1 VTINEKEAG
10 YDPSV
15 FPPFAVT
22 VDIAL
27 MTLVDSELR
36 ILLIQRG
43 VEPDKGFWALPGGF
57 VHENEDLLAAAQR
70 ELTEETGVS
79 AKLEQLQT
87 YGEPQRD
94 PRMRVVT
101 VAYWAI
107 LPNLPAPKSGT
118 DASHAELVPVFE
130 IESRRLKLAFDH
142 EQITRDAI
150 EKARESLETRTV
162 ASRFCQ
168 PEFTIAD
175 LRNVYNAVWNTK
187 LDPGNFQRKVRQ
199 SEGFLTPTLDKTPS
213 NEKGGRPAMLWS
225 AGPADKLDPP
235 IQRPE
240 KHPKLN

>member
-1 VTINEKEAG
+1 MTRNEKDVA

-22 VDIAL
+22 VDVAV
-27 MTLVDSELR
+27 MTLVENELR
-36 ILLIQRG
+36 MLLIQRG
-43 VEPDKGFWALPGGF
+43 VEPDKGYWALPGGF
-57 VHENEDLLAAAQR
+57 VQENEDLLAAAER
-70 ELTEETGVS
+70 ELYEEAGVT
-79 AKLEQLQT
+79 AELEQLRT
-87 YGEPQRD
+87 YGTPHRD

-107 LPNLPAPKSGT
+107 VPDLPTPKSGT

-130 IESRRLKLAFDH
+130 IESMRLNLAFDH
-142 EQITRDAI
+142 EQIAHDAI
-150 EKARESLETRTV
+150 EHARDSLETRTV
-162 ASRFCQ
+162 ASRFCK

-187 LDPGNFQRKVRQ
+187 LDPGNFQRKVKQ
-199 SEGFLTPTLDKTPS
+199 SEGFLNPTLDKTPS
-213 NEKGGRPAMLWS
+213 TEKGGRPATLWS

-240 KHPKLN
+240 N

>member
-1 VTINEKEAG
+1 VTIKEKEAT
-10 YDPSV
+10 YDPNA
-15 FPPFAVT
+15 FPPFGVT

-27 MTLVDSELR
+27 MTLVEDELR
-36 ILLIQRG
+36 MLLIQRG
-43 VEPDKGFWALPGGF
+43 VEPDKGYWALPGGF
-57 VHENEDLLAAAQR
+57 VQENEDLLAAAER
-70 ELTEETGVS
+70 ELTEETGVT
-79 AKLEQLQT
+79 AKLEQLKT

-107 LPNLPAPKSGT
+107 LPNLPTPKSGT

-130 IESRRLKLAFDH
+130 LESKRLNLAFDH
-142 EQITRDAI
+142 EEIANDAI

-187 LDPGNFQRKVRQ
+187 LDPGNFQRKVKQ

-213 NEKGGRPAMLWS
+213 TEKGGRPATLWS

-240 KHPKLN
+240 K

>member
-1 VTINEKEAG
+1 MTINEKEAT
-10 YDPSV
+10 YDPNA

-27 MTLVDSELR
+27 MTLVEDELR
-36 ILLIQRG
+36 MLLIQRG
-43 VEPDKGFWALPGGF
+43 VEPDKGYWALPGGF
-57 VHENEDLLAAAQR
+57 VQENEDLLAAAER
-70 ELTEETGVS
+70 ELTEETGVT
-79 AKLEQLQT
+79 AKLEQLKT

-107 LPNLPAPKSGT
+107 LPNLPTPRSGT

-130 IESRRLKLAFDH
+130 LESKRLNLAFDH
-142 EQITRDAI
+142 EKIANEAI

-187 LDPGNFQRKVRQ
+187 LDPGNFQRKVKQ

-213 NEKGGRPAMLWS
+213 TEKGGRPAMLWS

-240 KHPKLN
+240 K

>member
-1 VTINEKEAG
+1 VTINKNGLE
-10 YDPSV
+10 YDPNA

-27 MTLVDSELR
+27 MTLVDTELR
-36 ILLIQRG
+36 MLLIQRG
-43 VEPDKGFWALPGGF
+43 IEPDKGFWALPGGF
-57 VHENEDLLAAAQR
+57 VHEEEDLLPAAER
-70 ELTEETGVS
+70 ELTEETGVT
-79 AKLEQLQT
+79 AKLEQLKA
-87 YGEPQRD
+87 YGGPQRD

-107 LPNLPAPKSGT
+107 VPDLPMPKSGT

-130 IESRRLKLAFDH
+130 IESKRLKLAFDH
-142 EQITRDAI
+142 EQIARDAI

-168 PEFTIAD
+168 AEFTIAD
-175 LRNVYNAVWNTK
+175 LRNVYETVWNTK
-187 LDPGNFQRKVRQ
+187 LDPGNFQRKVKQ
-199 SEGFLTPTLDKTPS
+199 SEGFLTPTPDKTPS
-213 NEKGGRPAMLWS
+213 TEKGGRPAVLWT

-240 KHPKLN
+240 K

>member
-1 VTINEKEAG
+1 MTIDENDLD
-10 YDPSV
+10 YDPHT

-27 MTLVDSELR
+27 MTLVDNELR
-36 ILLIQRG
+36 MLLIQRG

-57 VHENEDLLAAAQR
+57 VQENEDLLVAAER
-70 ELTEETGVS
+70 ELIEETGVS
-79 AKLEQLQT
+79 AELEQLKT
-87 YGEPQRD
+87 YGQPQRD

-107 LPNLPAPKSGT
+107 LPDLPRPKSGT

-130 IESRRLKLAFDH
+130 IESKRLELAFDH
-142 EQITRDAI
+142 EQIAYDAV
-150 EKARESLETRTV
+150 EAARESLETRTV

-175 LRNVYNAVWNTK
+175 LRNVYNSVWNTK
-187 LDPGNFQRKVRQ
+187 LDPGNFQRKVKQ
-199 SEGFLTPTLDKTPS
+199 SEGFLTPTPDKTPS
-213 NEKGGRPAMLWS
+213 TEKGGRPAVLWT

-240 KHPKLN
+240 K

>member
-1 VTINEKEAG
+1 MTINEKAVN
-10 YDPSV
+10 YDPSN

-27 MTLVDSELR
+27 LTLVQNELR
-36 ILLIQRG
+36 MLLIQRG
-43 VEPDKGFWALPGGF
+43 IEPEKGHWALPGGF
-57 VHENEDLLAAAQR
+57 VQENEDLAIAAER
-70 ELTEETGVS
+70 ELTEETGIT
-79 AKLEQLQT
+79 AELEQLRA
-87 YGEPQRD
+87 YGTPNRD

-107 LPNLPAPKSGT
+107 VPDLPAPKSGT

-130 IESRRLKLAFDH
+130 IESKRLNLAFDH
-142 EQITRDAI
+142 EQIARDAI
-150 EKARESLETRTV
+150 ETARESLETRTV

-175 LRNVYNAVWNTK
+175 LRNVYDAVWNTK
-187 LDPGNFQRKVRQ
+187 LDPGNFQRKVKQ
-199 SEGFLTPTLDKTPS
+199 SEGFLTPTPDKTPS
-213 NEKGGRPAMLWS
+213 TDKGGRPAALWI

-240 KHPKLN
+240 K